1 MRLWGRR
8 AEEPLVWN
16 PVDAVLIQM
25 VYPGIKVISRN
36 RQTGTI
42 TSVMDNRVSYE
53 VPCGEGERWGVVC
66 DTHAVNVCS
75 DTLAG
80 AKVSQS
86 YPTNFCEDC
95 RDLFYEEVVLTPAE
109 ATSDRVETMIR
120 DGREFVGDKYPVW
133 REAGVTRA
141 RAALRKRGIKF

>member
-8 AEEPLVWN
+8 AEKPLVWN
-16 PVDAVLIQM
+16 AVDAVLIQM
-25 VYPGIKVISRN
+25 AYPGTKVISRN

-42 TSVMDNRVSYE
+42 TSVLDNHISPE
-53 VPCGEGERWGVVC
+53 VPCGEGERWGIVC
-66 DTHAVNVCS
+66 DTHAVNLCD

-86 YPTNFCEDC
+86 YPTNFCEEC
-95 RDLFYEEVVLTPAE
+95 RDLFVERIVLTPAE

-120 DGREFVGDKYPVW
+120 DGREFVGDKYPLW
-133 REAGVTRA
+133 RKMGVTRA
-141 RAALRKRGIKF
+141 RAALRKQGLTF